1 MTFYEEI
8 TELQARIARAHVQRD
23 TWRASGMQEKYLEAH
38 STVDALEM
46 QLEAL
51 RQQGLRVTARNE
63 PANDAASP
71 AAMAEPPADRERLMA
86 EFAITYNGRQYQ
98 YDRYR
103 YDRLDDAV
111 DYARLRRSRP
121 SGEAP

>member
-1 MTFYEEI
+1 MKPRATSGMTFYEEI
-8 TELQARIARAHVQRD
+8 SALQARIAKAHVERD

-51 RQQGLRVTARNE
+51 RQEGLRITARNE

-71 AAMAEPPADRERLMA
+71 AEMEEPPA
-86 EFAITYNGRQYQ
+86 GR
-98 YDRYR
+98 
-103 YDRLDDAV
+103 
-111 DYARLRRSRP
+111 
-121 SGEAP
+121 GEIP